1 MARCRPPSRS
11 PRLLPEATVGPS
23 FPCCRSELGVSP
35 CSAVSTSEKLHS
47 AHAAC
52 ASRDAGAGLAV
63 QCPSSS
69 VRPRGCRSRCVPA
82 RPCPPRS
89 LGGWHVLAS
98 QGSGA
103 TEPLARGPAA
113 AVVVWKCRGHPL
125 VPDPVRLRIRPQV
138 SLSPTALLGGSRGNS
153 PPCPQRRPVSCAA
166 APGRAWPPQLA
177 RAAPAAGAGADLAR
191 PSSLDSGR
199 MAPLLSPT
207 CSAT

>member
-1 MARCRPPSRS
+1 MARCRPPSWS

-35 CSAVSTSEKLHS
+35 CSAVSTSENCILHTRLARPVTPAQGWPCS
-47 AHAAC
+47 ARARP
-52 ASRDAGAGLAV
+52 SAGLQV
-63 QCPSSS
+63 TLCP
-69 VRPRGCRSRCVPA
+69 RSA
-82 RPCPPRS
+82 LPPRC

-113 AVVVWKCRGHPL
+113 AVAVWKCRGHPL

-177 RAAPAAGAGADLAR
+177 RAAPTAGAGADLAR

-207 CSAT
+207 CWAT

>member
-1 MARCRPPSRS
+1 MARCRPPSWL

-35 CSAVSTSEKLHS
+35 CSAVSTSENCILHT
-47 AHAAC
+47 
-52 ASRDAGAGLAV
+52 RL
-63 QCPSSS
+63 
-69 VRPRGCRSRCVPA
+69 A
-82 RPCPPRS
+82 RPVTPAQGWPCSARARPSARGAAGHTVSPLGPAPRS

-113 AVVVWKCRGHPL
+113 EVAVWKCRGHPL

-153 PPCPQRRPVSCAA
+153 PPCPQRRPVSRAA